1 MRRVVIIPGN
11 GCSQTESANWY
22 GWARRAL
29 SEYYGDAVIVT
40 APNMPDPMAAHEKI
54 WIPFLL
60 NLVDKDTV
68 VVGHSSGAQ
77 AVLRLAEKIELH
89 ALIIVSACVTDGGD
103 AGERE
108 SGWYDRPFQW
118 DLMKRN
124 VAKRFQFA
132 SRDDPLIPFEAEQME
147 VARQLDPELTVFDD
161 RKHIWQQTFPELID
175 LMQREFPKE

>member
-1 MRRVVIIPGN
+1 MRRVLIIPGN

-29 SEYYGDAVIVT
+29 SEYYGDAVIVM

-118 DLMKRN
+118 DLMKQN
-124 VAKRFQFA
+124 VTKRFQFA